1 VTIATIPDRINTQFF
16 TKRYLRT
23 KGLLDAFLDV
33 LETKSFFVPTKYG
46 QDGHPKLKYT
56 KEAFKADFMA
66 SSAYDLL
73 FQDKEPKYDII
84 LPTNESR
91 LDAFDFSFKPS
102 DEFQI
107 AECYQ
112 LSIDLAEL
120 FEPIFGTVQS
130 DWNHED
136 SEEILRYR
144 RSSGL
149 SKPQFSSG
157 GPAGFATRT
166 WFGSDLVKM
175 IGKKAFEDLKKPLIW
190 TNYGGCFVDTVENI
204 VQTDLT
210 TLIQEQQALTDSF
223 SYLDVF
229 GDYSKFYNAKLGKN
243 WADLRKE
250 KNLI

>member
-1 VTIATIPDRINTQFF
+1 VSTSTSPYRIDIQFF

-23 KGLLDAFLDV
+23 KGLLDSFLDL
-33 LETKSFFVPTKYG
+33 LETKSFLIPTKYG

-66 SSAYDLL
+66 SSGYDLL
-73 FQDKEPKYDII
+73 FRDRNPKHDII

-102 DEFQI
+102 DESQI
-107 AECYQ
+107 AEFYQ
-112 LSIDLAEL
+112 LSVDLAEL
-120 FEPIFGTVQS
+120 FEPVFGTAQS

-175 IGKKAFEDLKKPLIW
+175 IGKKPFEDLKKPLMW
-190 TNYGGCFVDTVENI
+190 TNYGGCYVDTVNDI
-204 VQTDLT
+204 TKTDLS
-210 TLIQEQQALTDSF
+210 TLIQEQQDLTNMFADINI
-223 SYLDVF
+223 F
-229 GDYSKFYNAKLGKN
+229 GDYSKFYNAKPGIN
-243 WADLRKE
+243 WVNLRKD
-250 KNLI
+250 KNLF